1 MLTRLSN
8 WRTCWLVGSM
18 VLISVAGC
26 RKEEPE
32 KEQPASDA
40 KVDAKV
46 KVNVK
51 VKVKVE
57 AKLAKADQV
66 DGTADKIVSKC
77 PACAL
82 GMDGKSEHALQVSG
96 YTLHFCSEKCKTE
109 FEKDTT
115 KSILDLKIPEG

>member
-18 VLISVAGC
+18 ILIALTGC

-32 KEQPASDA
+32 QEQPASDA
-40 KVDAKV
+40 EV
-46 KVNVK
+46 KLQ
-51 VKVKVE
+51 VE

-66 DGTADKIVSKC
+66 DGNADEIVSKC
-77 PACAL
+77 PGCAL
-82 GMDGKSEHALQVSG
+82 GSDGKGEHTLQVSG
-96 YTLHFCSEKCKTE
+96 YTLHFCTEKCKTE

-115 KSILDLKIPEG
+115 KSILDLKIPED

>member
-18 VLISVAGC
+18 VLIAVTGC

-40 KVDAKV
+40 KVRV
-46 KVNVK
+46 KI
-51 VKVKVE
+51 VE

-66 DGTADKIVSKC
+66 DGTTDKIVSKC
-77 PACAL
+77 PACELA
-82 GMDGKSEHALQVSG
+82 MDGKSEHALQVSG

-115 KSILDLKIPEG
+115 KSILDLKIPED